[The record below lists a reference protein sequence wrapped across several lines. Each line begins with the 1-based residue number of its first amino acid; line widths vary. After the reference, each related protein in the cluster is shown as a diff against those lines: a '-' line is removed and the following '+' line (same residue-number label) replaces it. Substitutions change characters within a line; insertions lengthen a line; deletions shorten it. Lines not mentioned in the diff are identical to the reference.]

1 MLQFYNPRLEE
12 PARSWALYSRGNFWD
27 ASARARAQVNTLN
40 ALCIA
45 NNSQS
50 YRGMRLEYTNSMPV
64 EQLAKEDVGRETS
77 GTVKT
82 QLNQDVQKITISQ
95 RH

>member
-1 MLQFYNPRLEE
+1 
-12 PARSWALYSRGNFWD
+12 
-27 ASARARAQVNTLN
+27 
-40 ALCIA
+40 
-45 NNSQS
+45 
-50 YRGMRLEYTNSMPV
+50 MRLEYTNSMPV